1 MNWYKCLRNSVS
13 TIFREQQRL
22 RDGWWWPLSVPD
34 ALLAN
39 QEESDPGGIF
49 LCTTHVMHFSF
60 IFLFVGKDRP
70 FASFT
75 TNVWFS
81 WVLTREYKHL
91 KGYSVPHP
99 SCFFNTCQAEQGE
112 YVNWQI
118 GSSSWFEMEKSL
130 TSAQESHQCDECES
144 WRRELVAR
152 SQQHL
157 VAPSSSQQHT
167 LWPSRRTTHVLLV
180 HHCSYLIFVF
190 FIRCQKVRNN
200 CMPAWRKDGCGSFI
214 TNVSSAT
221 FLF

>member
-60 IFLFVGKDRP
+60 IFLFAGKDRP

-91 KGYSVPHP
+91 KGYLVTHP
-99 SCFFNTCQAEQGE
+99 SCFFIMVAQLAFGELSETRLSESFTAKKYSFLRNCQTT
-112 YVNWQI
+112 
-118 GSSSWFEMEKSL
+118 FL
-130 TSAQESHQCDECES
+130 
-144 WRRELVAR
+144 
-152 SQQHL
+152 SQQFSNTRSPKGL
-157 VAPSSSQQHT
+157 RVSVMFSESQPT
-167 LWPSRRTTHVLLV
+167 PARLN
-180 HHCSYLIFVF
+180 
-190 FIRCQKVRNN
+190 KVKMWTDR
-200 CMPAWRKDGCGSFI
+200 
-214 TNVSSAT
+214 
-221 FLF
+221 